1 MVPAP
6 GRFSITTDWPPQR
19 AERKSARMRATTSVG
34 PPAANGTRSF
44 TGREGKSAALCA
56 AAPVAAASNTRAVAI
71 VRIAFIACRRCP
83 RILEHDPEKWIPV
96 FGKDHA
102 PAISETAVAHPTGV
116 AASKKEPRREPGQGA
131 GG

>member
-1 MVPAP
+1 
-6 GRFSITTDWPPQR
+6 
-19 AERKSARMRATTSVG
+19 MRATTSVG

-44 TGREGKSAALCA
+44 TGRDGKSAALCA

-71 VRIAFIACRRCP
+71 VWIAFIACRRCPRILP

-102 PAISETAVAHPTGV
+102 PAISETAVAHSTVV
-116 AASKKEPRREPGQGA
+116 AATAKKEPRREPGQGA

>member
-1 MVPAP
+1 
-6 GRFSITTDWPPQR
+6 
-19 AERKSARMRATTSVG
+19 MRATTSVG

-44 TGREGKSAALCA
+44 TGRDGKSAALCA

-71 VRIAFIACRRCP
+71 VWIAFIACRRCP

-116 AASKKEPRREPGQGA
+116 AAPVKKRAPARAGARRWRLEGIITTDRGSDRSRTARGA
-131 GG
+131 AAT